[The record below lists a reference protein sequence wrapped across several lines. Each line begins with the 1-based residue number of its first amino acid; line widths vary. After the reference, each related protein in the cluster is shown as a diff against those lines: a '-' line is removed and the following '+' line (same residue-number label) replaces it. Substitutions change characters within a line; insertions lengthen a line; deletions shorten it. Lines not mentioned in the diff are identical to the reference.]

1 MGMIAKTLTKGF
13 RTSFFRNQ
21 PVHQFY
27 GHLQAVLKDID
38 PSGQMNSLF
47 ARPETSASNS
57 GEIEWSTELSGDPI
71 SFKDLPAAKQQ
82 EVAGLLSTYIEKIR
96 AYADAKQGKTGI
108 EKDYAEYLKAVAMSP
123 DLNQVFVV
131 NNRPVLVHWGFV
143 CDSGNHPGQGIYAG
157 WDEFIAQVQRKA
169 EKKPEPAPKPVA
181 EKQSAPSAEQA
192 AAAAAVFAAPP
203 PEEKPA
209 EKTNEKTAEKKE
221 EKVVDK
227 KTEEKPAPQ
236 PEKKPEKT
244 APKKDDP
251 NQEKPLLALGLGAY
265 RWVKWLAIVLAIIIL
280 LLLLLKILVP
290 RNPMGGMGMPPGMSA
305 GGGSMPSLQDLL
317 GGMPGG
323 NGGLPGGD
331 GGMPGM
337 PGGSGGKNGGQTPHI
352 CPHCGHSIDD
362 HQSGQPTPPK
372 QQQPQQQPK
381 PQQPQTTQPTQTS
394 EQPTAPDSDNQAPSG
409 KKVD

>member
-1 MGMIAKTLTKGF
+1 MGMIAKTLSKGF

-47 ARPETSASNS
+47 AKPETSASNS

-71 SFKDLPAAKQQ
+71 SFKDLPANKQQ

-108 EKDYAEYLKAVAMSP
+108 EKDYADYLKAVAMSP

-169 EKKPEPAPKPVA
+169 EKKPEPKPEPVA
-181 EKQSAPSAEQA
+181 EKQANPSAEQA
-192 AAAAAVFAAPP
+192 AAAAAVFSAPP
-203 PEEKPA
+203 PEEKPQDKPA
-209 EKTNEKTAEKKE
+209 EKTAEKKE
-221 EKVVDK
+221 EKVIDQK
-227 KTEEKPAPQ
+227 AEAKPTPQ
-236 PEKKPEKT
+236 PEKKPEKKPEKP

-305 GGGSMPSLQDLL
+305 GGGGMPSLQDLL
-317 GGMPGG
+317 GGGMPGG
-323 NGGLPGGD
+323 NGGLPGGG
-331 GGMPGM
+331 GGMPGL
-337 PGGSGGKNGGQTPHI
+337 PSGGSGGSGGQSGGQAPHI
-352 CPHCGHSIDD
+352 CPHCGHSIES
-362 HQSGQPTPPK
+362 HGGQAPQPAPK
-372 QQQPQQQPK
+372 Q
-381 PQQPQTTQPTQTS
+381 
-394 EQPTAPDSDNQAPSG
+394 NQAPKQEPKQEPKPAEPPKEPAQQSPQTG
-409 KKVD
+409 N